1 VNLNGGFIAFLKISF
16 PSNPQTVN
24 RMVHEAAQP
33 RSKQHVAMKAAKA
46 RREELHKHQQQAT
59 PSSTTPEDG
68 AASAA
73 VS

>member
-1 VNLNGGFIAFLKISF
+1 MNLNGGSNAFVLFFFKDFLLS
-16 PSNPQTVN
+16 PY

-46 RREELHKHQQQAT
+46 RREELHKHQQAT
-59 PSSTTPEDG
+59 TSSTTPKDG

-73 VS
+73 AS

>member
-1 VNLNGGFIAFLKISF
+1 MPLFYFFLKISYF
-16 PSNPQTVN
+16 LLSPQTVN

-46 RREELHKHQQQAT
+46 RREELHKHQQAT
-59 PSSTTPEDG
+59 TSSTTPKDG

-73 VS
+73 AS